1 MLIKDMSLVQR
12 IVSAIAI
19 ISVLAWL
26 VLVLAAVTG
35 LL

>member
-1 MLIKDMSLVQR
+1 MLIKDMSLAER
-12 IVSAIAI
+12 IVAAIAI

-26 VLVLAAVTG
+26 ALVLAAVTG